1 MSHEPRWAAHMQ
13 ALCRDLERTRGSPS
27 AAELR
32 REIWQILYF
41 SLLRYTRYHA
51 ARFGQTDKVDP
62 EDIASQKSLELISN
76 IDMCRGRLLEL
87 NAGEMPGFLSTIARN
102 GLVDVLKS
110 KQRWKTAEPREID
123 AAERV
128 VPERAPAVDP
138 DDRHLSEVF
147 AGELR
152 DCVENLAP
160 RSRRIWFFRVFYE
173 MPSKSIAAHPG
184 IGLKVGHVDV
194 VLQRARK
201 AVRAC
206 MEKKGYHPEDMPPG
220 TFVAMWKTFGLAAR
234 QEQKEYT

>member
-1 MSHEPRWAAHMQ
+1 MQ
-13 ALCRDLERTRGSPS
+13 ALCRDLERTRGSPP
-27 AAELR
+27 AAALR

-51 ARFGQTDKVDP
+51 ARFGQTAKIDP

-76 IDMCRGRLLEL
+76 IDMCRGRFLEL

-102 GLVDVLKS
+102 GLVDVMKS

-123 AAERV
+123 AAERA
-128 VPERAPAVDP
+128 VPERAPAIDP
-138 DDRHLSEVF
+138 GVKHESEAF

-160 RSRRIWFFRVFYE
+160 QSRRIWFFRVFYE
-173 MPSKSIAAHPG
+173 MPSKVISAHPG
-184 IGLKVGHVDV
+184 IRLKVGHVDV
-194 VLQRARK
+194 VLQRARR

-206 MEKKGYHPEDMPPG
+206 MEKKGYNPEDMPPG
-220 TFVAMWKTFGLAAR
+220 TFVAMWKLFGLTAR
-234 QEQKEYT
+234 EQEKEYP